1 MVQEKQMWANM
12 FQMCRTSVFCAFT
25 LIQLSVFGA
34 VVEGNSISDGSI
46 YKCSRILSF
55 NLFSAEDSVLITVK
69 LRFGDHQTGVVFCTS
84 VFYT

>member
-1 MVQEKQMWANM
+1 M
-12 FQMCRTSVFCAFT
+12 FQMCWTSMFCAFT

-46 YKCSRILSF
+46 DEGFRVLSF

-69 LRFGDHQTGVVFCTS
+69 L
-84 VFYT
+84 